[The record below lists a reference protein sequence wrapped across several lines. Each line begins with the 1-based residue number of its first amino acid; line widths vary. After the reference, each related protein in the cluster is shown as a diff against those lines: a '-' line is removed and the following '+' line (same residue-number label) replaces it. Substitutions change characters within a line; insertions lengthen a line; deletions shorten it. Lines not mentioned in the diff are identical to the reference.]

1 LNSLSTPAWA
11 AGAPGGAHRRDDGDN
26 YLAAGMN
33 DFLTKPVVSEPLYVP
48 LLRWLG

>member
-1 LNSLSTPAWA
+1 LNSLSTQTQA

-33 DFLTKPVVSEPLYVP
+33 DFLTKPVESEPLYAP